1 MQKMGRRC
9 RKSDCDARPDCDS
22 QSSRGKPP
30 ASQTKIGGETMPLAQ
45 VRGVNINYKVL
56 GDHGPWVALSPG
68 GRRDISGIELL
79 AGKVAETGHRVVVF
93 DRRNCGASDV
103 VIDGQDSEYEIWA
116 DDIHEL
122 LRQLGALPA
131 FIGGRSSGCRTSLLF
146 AWCHPE
152 AVKGLLLWRV
162 TGGRF
167 ACERLAEEYYGQ
179 YIAAAKQGSMAKVC
193 EMEHWKERIEARP
206 QNRDALMKITPERF
220 ITVMS
225 HWREYFLKGADLPV
239 IGASEEELKSIKV
252 PACIVPGNDNTHGR
266 QTGENLGR
274 LLPKSEVHIL
284 FPKHYDEPLSPR
296 EEWDEK
302 AGEMAVLFGDFIKR
316 AAA

>member
-1 MQKMGRRC
+1 
-9 RKSDCDARPDCDS
+9 
-22 QSSRGKPP
+22 
-30 ASQTKIGGETMPLAQ
+30 MPSAK

-68 GRRDISGIELL
+68 GRRDISGIELQ
-79 AGKVAETGHRVVVF
+79 AKEVAARGYRVVIF

-103 VIDGQDSEYEIWA
+103 VIDGNDSEYEIWA

-122 LRQLGALPA
+122 LSQLGALPA
-131 FIGGRSSGCRTSLLF
+131 FVGGSSSGCRTALLI
-146 AWCHPE
+146 ALRHAD
-152 AVKGLLLWRV
+152 AVRGLLLWRV

-179 YIAAAKQGSMAKVC
+179 YITAARAGGMAAVC
-193 EMEHWKERIEARP
+193 AMEHWKERIAVRP
-206 QNRDALMKITPERF
+206 ENRDALMRMKPERF
-220 ITVMS
+220 IEVMS

-239 IGASEEELKSIKV
+239 IGATERDLKSIKV

-274 LLPKSEVHIL
+274 LIPKSEVHVL

-302 AGEMAVLFGDFIKR
+302 AGEMAALFADFMKR
-316 AAA
+316 AVTDEAK

>member
-1 MQKMGRRC
+1 
-9 RKSDCDARPDCDS
+9 
-22 QSSRGKPP
+22 
-30 ASQTKIGGETMPLAQ
+30 MPLAK
-45 VRGVNINYKVL
+45 VRGVNINYRVL
-56 GDHGPWVALSPG
+56 GEHGPWVALSPG

-79 AGKVAETGHRVVVF
+79 AGKVAETGYRVVVF

-103 VIDGQDSEYEIWA
+103 VIDGNDSEYEIWA

-131 FIGGRSSGCRTSLLF
+131 FIGGSSSGCRTALLF
-146 AWCHPE
+146 ALRHPE
-152 AVKGLLLWRV
+152 AVRGLLLWRV

-167 ACERLAEEYYGQ
+167 ACERLAQEYYGQ
-179 YIAAAKQGSMAKVC
+179 YIAAAKQGGMAAVC

-206 QNRDALMKITPERF
+206 ENRDALMKMNPERF
-220 ITVMS
+220 IAVMS

-239 IGASEEELKSIKV
+239 IGATEEELKSIKV

-274 LLPKSEVHIL
+274 LLSKSEVHVL
-284 FPKHYDEPLSPR
+284 FPKHHDEPLGPR

-302 AGEMAVLFGDFIKR
+302 AGEMAALFGDFIKR
-316 AAA
+316 AESRAA

>member
-1 MQKMGRRC
+1 M
-9 RKSDCDARPDCDS
+9 
-22 QSSRGKPP
+22 
-30 ASQTKIGGETMPLAQ
+30 
-45 VRGVNINYKVL
+45 
-56 GDHGPWVALSPG
+56 
-68 GRRDISGIELL
+68 SGIELL
-79 AGKVAETGHRVVVF
+79 AGKVAETGHRVVIF

-103 VIDGQDSEYEIWA
+103 VIDGAESEYEIWA

-122 LRQLGALPA
+122 LRQLGALPVVV
-131 FIGGRSSGCRTSLLF
+131 GGSSSGCRTALLF
-146 AWCHPE
+146 ALRHPD
-152 AVKGLLLWRV
+152 AVSALLLWRV

-179 YIAAAKQGSMAKVC
+179 FITAAKAGGMAAVC

-206 QNRDALMKITPERF
+206 ENREALMRMKPERF
-220 ITVMS
+220 IEVMS

-239 IGASEEELKSIKV
+239 IGATEQDLQSIKV
-252 PACIVPGNDNTHGR
+252 PACVVPGNDNTHGR

-274 LLPKSEVHIL
+274 LIAKSEVHVL

-302 AGEMAVLFGDFIKR
+302 AGEMAALFADFIKR
-316 AAA
+316 TAAAPAR

>member
-1 MQKMGRRC
+1 
-9 RKSDCDARPDCDS
+9 
-22 QSSRGKPP
+22 
-30 ASQTKIGGETMPLAQ
+30 MPIAK

-79 AGKVAETGHRVVVF
+79 ASRLAAEGHRVVIF

-103 VIDGQDSEYEIWA
+103 VIDGNESEYEIWA

-122 LRQLGALPA
+122 LTQLGALPA
-131 FIGGRSSGCRTSLLF
+131 FVGGSSSGCRTALLF
-146 AWCHPE
+146 ALRHPE
-152 AVKGLLLWRV
+152 AVRGLLLWRV

-179 YIAAAKQGSMAKVC
+179 FIEAAKKGGMAAVC
-193 EMEHWKERIEARP
+193 EMEHWKERIEAKP
-206 QNRDALMKITPERF
+206 ENRAALMKMSPDRF
-220 ITVMS
+220 IEVMS

-239 IGASEEELKSIKV
+239 IGASESDLKSIKV
-252 PACIVPGNDNTHGR
+252 PACVVPGNDNTHGR

-274 LLPKSEVHIL
+274 LIQKSEVHVL

-302 AGEMAVLFGDFIKR
+302 AGEMAALFAGFMKKSV
-316 AAA
+316 AAGA

>member
-1 MQKMGRRC
+1 
-9 RKSDCDARPDCDS
+9 
-22 QSSRGKPP
+22 
-30 ASQTKIGGETMPLAQ
+30 MPTAK
-45 VRGVNINYKVL
+45 VRGVNINYKTL

-79 AGKVAETGHRVVVF
+79 ASRLAAEGHRVVIF

-103 VIDGQDSEYEIWA
+103 VIDGDESEYEIWA
-116 DDIHEL
+116 DDIHAL
-122 LRQLGALPA
+122 LSQLGALPA
-131 FIGGRSSGCRTSLLF
+131 FVGGSSSGCRTALLF
-146 AWCHPE
+146 ALRHPDS
-152 AVKGLLLWRV
+152 VRGLLLWRV

-179 YIAAAKQGSMAKVC
+179 FIDAAKKGGMAAVC
-193 EMEHWKERIEARP
+193 EMEHWKERIEAKP
-206 QNRDALMKITPERF
+206 ENRQALMTMTPERF

-239 IGASEEELKSIKV
+239 IGASEEDLRSIKV

-274 LLPKSEVHIL
+274 LVQKSEVHIL

-302 AGEMAVLFGDFIKR
+302 AGEMAALFAGFIKR
-316 AAA
+316 SAPAGA

>member
-1 MQKMGRRC
+1 MPT
-9 RKSDCDARPDCDS
+9 A
-22 QSSRGKPP
+22 
-30 ASQTKIGGETMPLAQ
+30 KI
-45 VRGVNINYKVL
+45 RGVNINYKVL
-56 GDHGPWVALSPG
+56 GNQGPWVALSPG

-79 AGKVAETGHRVVVF
+79 ADRLAAEGHRVVIF

-103 VIDGQDSEYEIWA
+103 VIDGNESEYEIWA

-122 LRQLGALPA
+122 LSQLNALPA
-131 FIGGRSSGCRTSLLF
+131 FVGGSSSGCRTALLF
-146 AWCHPE
+146 ALRHPDS
-152 AVKGLLLWRV
+152 VRGLLLWRV

-167 ACERLAEEYYGQ
+167 ACERLAQEYYGQ
-179 YIAAAKQGSMAKVC
+179 FIDAAKKGGMAAVC

-206 QNRDALMKITPERF
+206 ENRQALMKMIPERF
-220 ITVMS
+220 IAVMS

-239 IGASEEELKSIKV
+239 IGASEEDLRSIKV

-266 QTGENLGR
+266 QTGETLGR
-274 LLPKSEVHIL
+274 LVQKSEVHIL

-302 AGEMAVLFGDFIKR
+302 AGEMAALFAGFIKR
-316 AAA
+316 SAAAGA